1 MTSNE
6 SKELIGTEK
15 RLLKSNIEAVEQKT
29 ENNVKVIKEDL
40 EKAVTRFK
48 ANVSET
54 REDMRNAHKQSVKD
68 FQDLL
73 ARNDKEI
80 EMLRLSYSNERKGLE
95 LELKEDNREFV
106 SSENS
111 LIDLLKYFEFKGEKI
126 KTEAS
131 DFFKKMSGN
140 NDFLEQKLLGKRQKE
155 DWQNTGNFRI
165 LGLKCN

>member
-29 ENNVKVIKEDL
+29 ENNVKVITEDL
-40 EKAVTRFK
+40 EKAVTRFN
-48 ANVSET
+48 AHVSET

-68 FQDLL
+68 FQELL
-73 ARNDKEI
+73 ATNDKEI
-80 EMLRLSYSNERKGLE
+80 EMLKLSYSNERKGLE

-111 LIDLLKYFEFKGEKI
+111 LIDLLKYFELKSEKI

-131 DFFKKMSGN
+131 DFFQKISGN
-140 NDFLEQKLLGKRQKE
+140 HDFLEEKLLGE
-155 DWQNTGNFRI
+155 
-165 LGLKCN
+165 

>member
-29 ENNVKVIKEDL
+29 ENNVKVLRDDI
-40 EKAVTRFK
+40 EKTVKSFNAY
-48 ANVSET
+48 VSET
-54 REDMRNAHKQSVKD
+54 REDLRNAHKQSVID
-68 FQDLL
+68 FQELL

-95 LELKEDNREFV
+95 LELKEDIRDFV

-111 LIDLLKYFEFKGEKI
+111 LIDLLKYFELKNEKI

-131 DFFKKMSGN
+131 DFFKKISGN
-140 NDFLEQKLLGKRQKE
+140 HDFLEEKLLGKRQK
-155 DWQNTGNFRI
+155 DWLNVHF
-165 LGLKCN
+165 

>member
-40 EKAVTRFK
+40 EKAVTRFN

-68 FQDLL
+68 FQELL

>member
-1 MTSNE
+1 MSEIYNQPWQLSELTSKE

-15 RLLKSNIEAVEQKT
+15 RLLELNIEAVEQKT
-29 ENNVKVIKEDL
+29 ENNVRVITEDL
-40 EKAVTRFK
+40 EKAVTRFD
-48 ANVSET
+48 AHVSET

-68 FQDLL
+68 FQELL
-73 ARNDKEI
+73 ATNDKQI

-111 LIDLLKYFEFKGEKI
+111 LIDLLKYFEFKSEKI

-131 DFFKKMSGN
+131 DFFKKISGN
-140 NDFLEQKLLGKRQKE
+140 HDFLEEKLLGKWQKE
-155 DWQNTGNFRI
+155 A
-165 LGLKCN
+165 KC

>member
-40 EKAVTRFK
+40 EKAVTRFN

>member
-40 EKAVTRFK
+40 EKAVTRTN
-48 ANVSET
+48 AYVTET
-54 REDMRNAHKQSVKD
+54 REDLRSAHKQSVKD
-68 FQDLL
+68 FQELL
-73 ARNDKEI
+73 ATNDKEI

-95 LELKEDNREFV
+95 LELKEDNRDFV

-111 LIDLLKYFEFKGEKI
+111 LIDLLKYFELKSEKI

-131 DFFKKMSGN
+131 DFFTKISGN
-140 NDFLEQKLLGKRQKE
+140 HDFLEEKLLGK
-155 DWQNTGNFRI
+155 
-165 LGLKCN
+165 

>member
-1 MTSNE
+1 M
-6 SKELIGTEK
+6 IGTEK
-15 RLLKSNIEAVEQKT
+15 RLLELNIEAVEQKI
-29 ENNVKVIKEDL
+29 ENNVKVITEDL
-40 EKAVTRFK
+40 EKAVTRTN
-48 ANVSET
+48 AYVSET
-54 REDMRNAHKQSVKD
+54 REDLRNAHKQSVKD
-68 FQDLL
+68 FQELL
-73 ARNDKEI
+73 ATNDKEI

-111 LIDLLKYFEFKGEKI
+111 LIDLLKYFESQSEKI

-155 DWQNTGNFRI
+155 DWQNVWA
-165 LGLKCN
+165 